1 MSREV
6 EVWADW
12 AELGGAVRMG
22 RLRAVEARGKEI
34 FSFEYDRPWLE
45 RGGSIRL
52 DPDLGLVD
60 GPQYL
65 DGETRPNFGLFLD
78 SSPDRWG
85 RVLMQRREAAMAR
98 KEGRR
103 EHRLRELDF
112 LLGVH
117 DEQRMG
123 ALRFRDPEQGGRWL
137 NDDPAMAT
145 PPWTS
150 LRELEQASW
159 KLQRDDAG
167 NDAETLK
174 WLNLLLAPGSSLG
187 GARPK
192 AGVKDEHNDLW
203 IAKFPGRADSR
214 DVGAWEMVVHELA
227 ARSGVRVAEARLEAY
242 ARKRRTFLTK
252 RFDRRVVSGER
263 RRVHFASAM
272 TLLGQNDGAGSGS
285 GVSYLELAEWI
296 LRNGAAPN
304 EDLAQLWSRI
314 VFSIAAGNTDDHLR
328 NHGFLLTEDGWR
340 LAPAYDLNPDPDGTG
355 LSLNISETEN
365 ALDFD
370 LAREVAVYFRV
381 SGKDAKRIVEMTAKG
396 VGGWRELAS
405 AHRIP
410 KVEQDEM
417 AAAFRRVD

>member
-22 RLRAVEARGKEI
+22 RLRAVETRGKEV

-85 RVLMQRREAAMAR
+85 RVLMQRKEAAMAR

-103 EHRLRELDF
+103 EYRLRELDF

-123 ALRFRDPEQGGRWL
+123 ALRFRDPEPGSRWL

-159 KLQRDDAG
+159 KLQRDDDG
-167 NDAETLK
+167 KDAETLK

-203 IAKFPGRADSR
+203 IAKFPGRTDSR

-227 ARSGVRVAEARLEAY
+227 VRSGVRVAEARLEAY
-242 ARKRRTFLTK
+242 GRKRRTFLTK
-252 RFDRRVVSGER
+252 RFDRRVVSRER
-263 RRVHFASAM
+263 CRVHFASAM
-272 TLLGQNDGAGSGS
+272 TLLGHNDGAGSGS

-296 LRNGAAPN
+296 LRNGAAPD

-314 VFSIAAGNTDDHLR
+314 VFSIAAGNVDDHLR

-355 LSLNISETEN
+355 LSLNITETDN
-365 ALDFD
+365 ALDCD

-381 SGKDAKRIVEMTAKG
+381 SGKDAKRIVEATAKV
-396 VGGWRELAS
+396 VGGWRNLAS

-417 AAAFRRVD
+417 AAAFRRVE